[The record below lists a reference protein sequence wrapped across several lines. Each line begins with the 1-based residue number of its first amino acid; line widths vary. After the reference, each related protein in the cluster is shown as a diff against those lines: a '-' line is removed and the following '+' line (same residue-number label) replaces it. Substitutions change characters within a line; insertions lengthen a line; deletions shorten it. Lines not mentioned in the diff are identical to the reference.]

1 MKCTLITG
9 ASAGMGKEMAM
20 ICASLGRNVLLIS
33 LPNEN
38 VSKTALD
45 ISTKYSV
52 KTDYFECDLTLIDT
66 PEKIYKWTIEKGYQ
80 VNFLINN
87 AGIGHVGMF
96 ERQTFRHINLM
107 MDLNMKAGTLLIHFF
122 LEELKKN
129 GPSHILNTS
138 SMIANMP
145 LPSKALYASTKVYLK
160 YLSLAL
166 REEFSPHNISVSVLQ
181 PGATPTTEI
190 VKFQIEN
197 GGLMSRISATSV
209 EFVAKEAIVK
219 TLKGK
224 AIIIPGFKNRLSLF
238 LVSMIP
244 WPIRRIL
251 LRNQG
256 RKMSH
261 L

>member
-1 MKCTLITG
+1 MKYTLITG
-9 ASAGMGKEMAM
+9 ASAGMGKEMAN
-20 ICASLGRNVLLIS
+20 ICASIGRNVLLIS

-38 VSKTALD
+38 VAETAKL
-45 ISTKYSV
+45 ISEKYAV
-52 KTDYFECDLTLIDT
+52 KTDFYECDLTQIDT
-66 PEKIYKWTIEKGYQ
+66 PENIYKWAIEKNYQ

-96 ERQTFRHINLM
+96 ERQSFKHINLM
-107 MDLNMKAGTLLIHFF
+107 MDLNMKAGTNMIHFF
-122 LEELKKN
+122 LPELKKN
-129 GPSHILNTS
+129 APSHILNTS

-145 LPSKALYASTKVYLK
+145 LPSKALYSSSKVYLK
-160 YLSLAL
+160 YLSLSL
-166 REEFSPHNISVSVLQ
+166 REEFLPHNISVSVLQ

-190 VKFQIEN
+190 VKNQIKN
-197 GGLMSRISATSV
+197 GGLMARISSSTV
-209 EFVAKEAIVK
+209 EFVASEAIHK

-224 AIIIPGFKNRLSLF
+224 SIIIPGIKNQISLF
-238 LVSMIP
+238 LVRCIP

>member
-1 MKCTLITG
+1 MKFTLITG
-9 ASAGMGKEMAM
+9 ASAGMGKEMAQV
-20 ICASLGRNVLLIS
+20 CASMGRNVLLIS

-38 VSKTALD
+38 VEKTAQE
-45 ISTKYSV
+45 IQEKYSV
-52 KTDYFECDLTLIDT
+52 KTDYFECDLTQNDI
-66 PEKIYKWTIEKGYQ
+66 PGAIYNWVIEKGYH

-87 AGIGHVGMF
+87 TGIGHVGLF
-96 ERQTFRHINLM
+96 ESQSLKHIQLM

-122 LEELKKN
+122 LPHLKEN
-129 GPSHILNTS
+129 APAHILNTS

-145 LPSKALYASTKVYLK
+145 LPSKALYSSTKIYLK

-166 REEFSPHNISVSVLQ
+166 REEFLPHNISVSVLQ

-190 VKFQIEN
+190 VKNQIEN
-197 GGLMSRISATSV
+197 GGLMSRISATPV
-209 EFVAKEAIVK
+209 DFVAKTAIEK

-224 AIIIPGFKNRLSLF
+224 AIIIPGFKNRVSLF
-238 LVSMIP
+238 LVGIIP
-244 WPIRRIL
+244 WPIKRIL

>member
-1 MKCTLITG
+1 
-9 ASAGMGKEMAM
+9 
-20 ICASLGRNVLLIS
+20 
-33 LPNEN
+33 
-38 VSKTALD
+38 
-45 ISTKYSV
+45 
-52 KTDYFECDLTLIDT
+52 
-66 PEKIYKWTIEKGYQ
+66 
-80 VNFLINN
+80 
-87 AGIGHVGMF
+87 
-96 ERQTFRHINLM
+96 
-107 MDLNMKAGTLLIHFF
+107 
-122 LEELKKN
+122 
-129 GPSHILNTS
+129 
-138 SMIANMP
+138 
-145 LPSKALYASTKVYLK
+145 
-160 YLSLAL
+160 LAL

-209 EFVAKEAIVK
+209 EFVAKEAIFK